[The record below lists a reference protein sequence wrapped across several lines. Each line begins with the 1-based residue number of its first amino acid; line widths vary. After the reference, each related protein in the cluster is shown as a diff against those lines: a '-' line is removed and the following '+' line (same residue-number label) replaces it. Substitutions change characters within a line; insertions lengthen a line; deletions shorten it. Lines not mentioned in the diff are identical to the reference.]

1 MKPLLPSL
9 GRLLLTLL
17 VVAAAL
23 LVGRQLWVYYMDA
36 PWTRD
41 GRVRADV
48 IGVAPDVSGL
58 VAEVLVAD
66 NTVVKQGQPLLRLDR
81 ARFTLA
87 LQQADAVVE
96 SRAASL
102 ERARRDERRY
112 ERLTEGVVSI
122 QRQDQAHSDAA
133 TAEGAWHEAI
143 AQRDVARLN
152 LERTELRAPAD
163 GKITNLTLRPGAYV
177 SAGSAVMAL
186 VDAASLHVQGYF
198 EETKL
203 RQIRIGD
210 PARVMLMGEPRP
222 LSGHVQSI
230 AGGIE
235 DRERTGGTLLA
246 NVNPTF
252 SWVRLAQRVP
262 VRIVLDPVPE
272 GVELI
277 PGRTA
282 TVTIMPGGVAPT
294 VLGDLVPRDR

>member
-9 GRLLLTLL
+9 GRLLLTLV

-23 LVGRQLWVYYMDA
+23 LVGHQLWVYYMDA

-48 IGVAPDVSGL
+48 IGIAPDISGL

-66 NTVVKQGQPLLRLDR
+66 NTVVKRGQPLFRLDK
-81 ARFTLA
+81 ARFALA
-87 LQQADAVVE
+87 LQQAEAVVE

-112 ERLTEGVVSI
+112 ERLNEGIVSV
-122 QRQDQAHSDAA
+122 QRQDQARSDAA

-143 AQRDVARLN
+143 AMRDVARLN
-152 LERTELRAPAD
+152 LDRTELRAPAD

-186 VDAASLHVQGYF
+186 VDAESLHVQGYF

-203 RQIRIGD
+203 RHIRVGD
-210 PARVMLMGEPRP
+210 PASVMLMGEPRP

-262 VRIVLDPVPE
+262 VRVVLDPAPE

-294 VLGDLVPRDR
+294 VLGSLVPRDR